1 MIEGAF
7 APDRLLQVFRD
18 FVFYPDDSKKSEA
31 IICRYPQFFAANKM
45 LESLS
50 QHKRPAGDGKG
61 GIYFG
66 ATGCGK
72 TYTMLFLSRQLMLR
86 KKDVF
91 HNPTIVLITDRED
104 LDTQTSKLFVTAK
117 EYLHDKNIKSIES
130 RDDLH
135 DTLSNCESGGVYIT
149 TIQKFCESTGLLS
162 DRSNIICISDEAH
175 RSNAGVNA
183 KLKKTDKGVFTTY
196 GFAYYLRESLPNA
209 VYCGFTGTPV
219 DEAIAVFGDVVDAYT
234 MKESCDDGITVRIA
248 YEPRLAP
255 VMLSDIGFGYFGV
268 LCTKKFN
275 PNEQQKKNMNLSLCK
290 YIFLFW
296 LYDLLFMAIF
306 NRWCAL
312 IYAFGLLSIVIIFT
326 NLIGVFLSENKLLN
340 KMISFD
346 LILGIGLSVY
356 LIYILPNEQLKT
368 IVTAVVA
375 ALYGGI
381 LTLVGVAWTIRHSDK
396 ERREEEK
403 KKAKPIFT
411 FNMVLEEIKDIRTKK
426 VCFDVADNGIE
437 YECHVVAELENS
449 DHALFE
455 VKRVFHDGKW
465 NEIEGNTVVLPNKSV
480 YFDFR
485 FNYDVNNLFLE
496 VKDGL
501 DNSYYYEIKVLSC
514 NLLPGIVRNSNTEL
528 LHTIREVKEISI
540 DEINKSTT
548 KR

>member
-1 MIEGAF
+1 MVACW
-7 APDRLLQVFRD
+7 
-18 FVFYPDDSKKSEA
+18 
-31 IICRYPQFFAANKM
+31 IIFAA
-45 LESLS
+45 L
-50 QHKRPAGDGKG
+50 
-61 GIYFG
+61 
-66 ATGCGK
+66 
-72 TYTMLFLSRQLMLR
+72 
-86 KKDVF
+86 
-91 HNPTIVLITDRED
+91 IVLI
-104 LDTQTSKLFVTAK
+104 
-117 EYLHDKNIKSIES
+117 
-130 RDDLH
+130 
-135 DTLSNCESGGVYIT
+135 
-149 TIQKFCESTGLLS
+149 
-162 DRSNIICISDEAH
+162 
-175 RSNAGVNA
+175 
-183 KLKKTDKGVFTTY
+183 
-196 GFAYYLRESLPNA
+196 
-209 VYCGFTGTPV
+209 PV
-219 DEAIAVFGDVVDAYT
+219 
-234 MKESCDDGITVRIA
+234 
-248 YEPRLAP
+248 
-255 VMLSDIGFGYFGV
+255 GFGYFGV

-275 PNEQQKKNMNLSLCK
+275 PDEQQKKNMNVTLGKTTL
-290 YIFLFW
+290 LFW

-306 NRWCAL
+306 NQWRVM
-312 IYAFGLLSIVIIFT
+312 IYIFGLLSIVIIFT
-326 NLIGVFLSENKLLN
+326 NVIGVFLSENKLLN

-346 LILGIGLSVY
+346 LLIGTGLSVY
-356 LIYILPNEQLKT
+356 MIYILPDEQLKT

-501 DNSYYYEIKVLSC
+501 DNFYYYEIKVLSL
-514 NLLPGIVRNSNTEL
+514 NLLPSVVQNSNAEL
-528 LHTIREVKEISI
+528 LHTIRELKEISI
-540 DEINKSTT
+540 DEINKMTT

>member
-1 MIEGAF
+1 MVACWMI
-7 APDRLLQVFRD
+7 
-18 FVFYPDDSKKSEA
+18 FVA
-31 IICRYPQFFAANKM
+31 
-45 LESLS
+45 L
-50 QHKRPAGDGKG
+50 
-61 GIYFG
+61 
-66 ATGCGK
+66 
-72 TYTMLFLSRQLMLR
+72 
-86 KKDVF
+86 
-91 HNPTIVLITDRED
+91 IVLI
-104 LDTQTSKLFVTAK
+104 
-117 EYLHDKNIKSIES
+117 
-130 RDDLH
+130 
-135 DTLSNCESGGVYIT
+135 
-149 TIQKFCESTGLLS
+149 
-162 DRSNIICISDEAH
+162 
-175 RSNAGVNA
+175 
-183 KLKKTDKGVFTTY
+183 
-196 GFAYYLRESLPNA
+196 
-209 VYCGFTGTPV
+209 PV
-219 DEAIAVFGDVVDAYT
+219 
-234 MKESCDDGITVRIA
+234 
-248 YEPRLAP
+248 
-255 VMLSDIGFGYFGV
+255 GFGYFGV

-275 PNEQQKKNMNLSLCK
+275 PDEQQKKNMNVTLGKTTL
-290 YIFLFW
+290 LFW

-306 NRWCAL
+306 NQWRVM
-312 IYAFGLLSIVIIFT
+312 IYIFGLLSIVIIFT
-326 NLIGVFLSENKLLN
+326 NVIGVFLSENKLLN

-346 LILGIGLSVY
+346 LLIGIGLSVY
-356 LIYILPNEQLKT
+356 MIYILPDEQLKT

-455 VKRVFHDGKW
+455 VKRVFLDGKW

-501 DNSYYYEIKVLSC
+501 DNSYYYEIKVLSL
-514 NLLPGIVRNSNTEL
+514 NLLPSVVQNSNAVL
-528 LHTIREVKEISI
+528 LHTIRELKEISI
-540 DEINKSTT
+540 DEINKRTM

>member
-1 MIEGAF
+1 MVACWII
-7 APDRLLQVFRD
+7 
-18 FVFYPDDSKKSEA
+18 FVA
-31 IICRYPQFFAANKM
+31 
-45 LESLS
+45 L
-50 QHKRPAGDGKG
+50 
-61 GIYFG
+61 
-66 ATGCGK
+66 
-72 TYTMLFLSRQLMLR
+72 
-86 KKDVF
+86 
-91 HNPTIVLITDRED
+91 IVLI
-104 LDTQTSKLFVTAK
+104 
-117 EYLHDKNIKSIES
+117 
-130 RDDLH
+130 
-135 DTLSNCESGGVYIT
+135 
-149 TIQKFCESTGLLS
+149 
-162 DRSNIICISDEAH
+162 
-175 RSNAGVNA
+175 
-183 KLKKTDKGVFTTY
+183 
-196 GFAYYLRESLPNA
+196 
-209 VYCGFTGTPV
+209 PV
-219 DEAIAVFGDVVDAYT
+219 
-234 MKESCDDGITVRIA
+234 
-248 YEPRLAP
+248 
-255 VMLSDIGFGYFGV
+255 GFGYFGV

-275 PNEQQKKNMNLSLCK
+275 PSEQQKKNMNVTLRKTTL
-290 YIFLFW
+290 LFW

-306 NRWCAL
+306 NQWRVM
-312 IYAFGLLSIVIIFT
+312 IYIFGLLSIVIIFT
-326 NLIGVFLSENKLLN
+326 NVIGVFLSENKLLN

-346 LILGIGLSVY
+346 LLIGIGLSVY
-356 LIYILPNEQLKT
+356 MIYILPEEQLKT

-396 ERREEEK
+396 ERKEEEK

-426 VCFDVADNGIE
+426 ACFDVSDNGIE
-437 YECHVVAELENS
+437 YECHVVAEIENS

-528 LHTIREVKEISI
+528 LHTIRELKEISI
-540 DEINKSTT
+540 DEINKMTT

>member
-1 MIEGAF
+1 MIGHW
-7 APDRLLQVFRD
+7 
-18 FVFYPDDSKKSEA
+18 
-31 IICRYPQFFAANKM
+31 IT
-45 LESLS
+45 
-50 QHKRPAGDGKG
+50 
-61 GIYFG
+61 FG
-66 ATGCGK
+66 V
-72 TYTMLFLSRQLMLR
+72 LFLFIP
-86 KKDVF
+86 V
-91 HNPTIVLITDRED
+91 
-104 LDTQTSKLFVTAK
+104 
-117 EYLHDKNIKSIES
+117 
-130 RDDLH
+130 
-135 DTLSNCESGGVYIT
+135 
-149 TIQKFCESTGLLS
+149 
-162 DRSNIICISDEAH
+162 
-175 RSNAGVNA
+175 
-183 KLKKTDKGVFTTY
+183 
-196 GFAYYLRESLPNA
+196 GFAYW
-209 VYCGFTGTPV
+209 
-219 DEAIAVFGDVVDAYT
+219 
-234 MKESCDDGITVRIA
+234 
-248 YEPRLAP
+248 
-255 VMLSDIGFGYFGV
+255 GV
-268 LCTKKFN
+268 LCTKKHN
-275 PNEQQKKNMNLSLCK
+275 PTEQQKKNMNVTLGKCTL
-290 YIFLFW
+290 LFW

-306 NRWCAL
+306 NQWHVM
-312 IYAFGLLSIVIIFT
+312 IYIFGLLSIVIIFT
-326 NLIGVFLSENKLLN
+326 NVICVFLSENKLLN

-346 LILGIGLSVY
+346 LLVGVGLSVY
-356 LIYILPNEQLKT
+356 LIYLLPDEQLKT

-528 LHTIREVKEISI
+528 LHTIRELKEISI
-540 DEINKSTT
+540 VEINKMTT

>member
-1 MIEGAF
+1 MVACWIIF
-7 APDRLLQVFRD
+7 AVLL
-18 FVFYPDDSKKSEA
+18 
-31 IICRYPQFFAANKM
+31 
-45 LESLS
+45 
-50 QHKRPAGDGKG
+50 
-61 GIYFG
+61 
-66 ATGCGK
+66 
-72 TYTMLFLSRQLMLR
+72 LF
-86 KKDVF
+86 
-91 HNPTIVLITDRED
+91 I
-104 LDTQTSKLFVTAK
+104 
-117 EYLHDKNIKSIES
+117 
-130 RDDLH
+130 
-135 DTLSNCESGGVYIT
+135 
-149 TIQKFCESTGLLS
+149 
-162 DRSNIICISDEAH
+162 
-175 RSNAGVNA
+175 
-183 KLKKTDKGVFTTY
+183 
-196 GFAYYLRESLPNA
+196 
-209 VYCGFTGTPV
+209 PV
-219 DEAIAVFGDVVDAYT
+219 
-234 MKESCDDGITVRIA
+234 
-248 YEPRLAP
+248 
-255 VMLSDIGFGYFGV
+255 GFGYFGV

-306 NRWCAL
+306 NQWRAL
-312 IYAFGLLSIVIIFT
+312 IYVFGLLSIVIIFT

-356 LIYILPNEQLKT
+356 LIYILTDEQLKT

-396 ERREEEK
+396 ERKEEEK

-411 FNMVLEEIKDIRTKK
+411 FNMVLEEIKDIRKKK

-485 FNYDVNNLFLE
+485 FNDDVNNLFLE

-501 DNSYYYEIKVLSC
+501 DNSYYSRIKQVRLRGFVVQEKVL
-514 NLLPGIVRNSNTEL
+514 LLLRCQSSARYGGSRTACRRVKIVKTVRTTEERAYRKTFG
-528 LHTIREVKEISI
+528 TIMLVSGRKRVETPCIGCGRKKE
-540 DEINKSTT
+540 
-548 KR
+548 RCVYYL

>member
-1 MIEGAF
+1 MVACWII
-7 APDRLLQVFRD
+7 
-18 FVFYPDDSKKSEA
+18 FVA
-31 IICRYPQFFAANKM
+31 
-45 LESLS
+45 L
-50 QHKRPAGDGKG
+50 
-61 GIYFG
+61 
-66 ATGCGK
+66 
-72 TYTMLFLSRQLMLR
+72 
-86 KKDVF
+86 
-91 HNPTIVLITDRED
+91 IVLI
-104 LDTQTSKLFVTAK
+104 
-117 EYLHDKNIKSIES
+117 
-130 RDDLH
+130 
-135 DTLSNCESGGVYIT
+135 
-149 TIQKFCESTGLLS
+149 
-162 DRSNIICISDEAH
+162 
-175 RSNAGVNA
+175 
-183 KLKKTDKGVFTTY
+183 
-196 GFAYYLRESLPNA
+196 
-209 VYCGFTGTPV
+209 PV
-219 DEAIAVFGDVVDAYT
+219 
-234 MKESCDDGITVRIA
+234 
-248 YEPRLAP
+248 
-255 VMLSDIGFGYFGV
+255 GFGYFGV

-275 PNEQQKKNMNLSLCK
+275 PNEQQKKNMNVTLGKTTL
-290 YIFLFW
+290 LFW

-306 NRWCAL
+306 NQWRVM
-312 IYAFGLLSIVIIFT
+312 IYIFGLLSIVIIFT
-326 NLIGVFLSENKLLN
+326 NVIGVFLSENKLLN

-346 LILGIGLSVY
+346 LLIGIGLSVY
-356 LIYILPNEQLKT
+356 MIYILPDEQLKT

-455 VKRVFHDGKW
+455 VKRVFLDGKW

-501 DNSYYYEIKVLSC
+501 DNSYYYEIKVLSL
-514 NLLPGIVRNSNTEL
+514 NLLPSVVQNSNAVL
-528 LHTIREVKEISI
+528 LHTIRELKEISI
-540 DEINKSTT
+540 DEINKRTM

>member
-1 MIEGAF
+1 MVACWII
-7 APDRLLQVFRD
+7 
-18 FVFYPDDSKKSEA
+18 FVA
-31 IICRYPQFFAANKM
+31 
-45 LESLS
+45 L
-50 QHKRPAGDGKG
+50 
-61 GIYFG
+61 
-66 ATGCGK
+66 
-72 TYTMLFLSRQLMLR
+72 
-86 KKDVF
+86 
-91 HNPTIVLITDRED
+91 IVLI
-104 LDTQTSKLFVTAK
+104 
-117 EYLHDKNIKSIES
+117 
-130 RDDLH
+130 
-135 DTLSNCESGGVYIT
+135 
-149 TIQKFCESTGLLS
+149 
-162 DRSNIICISDEAH
+162 
-175 RSNAGVNA
+175 
-183 KLKKTDKGVFTTY
+183 
-196 GFAYYLRESLPNA
+196 
-209 VYCGFTGTPV
+209 PV
-219 DEAIAVFGDVVDAYT
+219 
-234 MKESCDDGITVRIA
+234 
-248 YEPRLAP
+248 
-255 VMLSDIGFGYFGV
+255 GFGYFGV

-312 IYAFGLLSIVIIFT
+312 IYVFGLLSIVIIFT
-326 NLIGVFLSENKLLN
+326 NLISVFLSENKLFN

-356 LIYILPNEQLKT
+356 LIYILPDEQLKT

-411 FNMVLEEIKDIRTKK
+411 FNMVLEDIKDIRTKK
-426 VCFDVADNGIE
+426 VCFDVADNEIE

-485 FNYDVNNLFLE
+485 FNSDVNNLFLE

-528 LHTIREVKEISI
+528 LHTIRELKEISI
-540 DEINKSTT
+540 DEINKMTT

>member
-1 MIEGAF
+1 MVACWII
-7 APDRLLQVFRD
+7 
-18 FVFYPDDSKKSEA
+18 FVA
-31 IICRYPQFFAANKM
+31 
-45 LESLS
+45 L
-50 QHKRPAGDGKG
+50 
-61 GIYFG
+61 
-66 ATGCGK
+66 
-72 TYTMLFLSRQLMLR
+72 
-86 KKDVF
+86 
-91 HNPTIVLITDRED
+91 IVLI
-104 LDTQTSKLFVTAK
+104 
-117 EYLHDKNIKSIES
+117 
-130 RDDLH
+130 
-135 DTLSNCESGGVYIT
+135 
-149 TIQKFCESTGLLS
+149 
-162 DRSNIICISDEAH
+162 
-175 RSNAGVNA
+175 
-183 KLKKTDKGVFTTY
+183 
-196 GFAYYLRESLPNA
+196 
-209 VYCGFTGTPV
+209 PV
-219 DEAIAVFGDVVDAYT
+219 
-234 MKESCDDGITVRIA
+234 
-248 YEPRLAP
+248 
-255 VMLSDIGFGYFGV
+255 GFGYFGV

-275 PNEQQKKNMNLSLCK
+275 LNEQQKKNMNVTLGKCTL
-290 YIFLFW
+290 LFW

-306 NRWCAL
+306 NQWHVM
-312 IYAFGLLSIVIIFT
+312 IYIFGLLSIVIIFT
-326 NLIGVFLSENKLLN
+326 NVICVFLSENKLLN

-346 LILGIGLSVY
+346 LLVGVGLSVY
-356 LIYILPNEQLKT
+356 LIYLLPDEQLKT

-411 FNMVLEEIKDIRTKK
+411 FNMVLDEIKDIRTKK

-465 NEIEGNTVVLPNKSV
+465 NEIEGNTVVLPNKAV

-514 NLLPGIVRNSNTEL
+514 NLLPGVVRNSNTEL
-528 LHTIREVKEISI
+528 LHTIRELKEISI